1 MNEIEKAQQLA
12 EHVAIM
18 VAQYYDALLRNRVP
32 KAVAERLAMHYQEEY
47 FKMLLA
53 LQSKAPL
60 V

>member
-1 MNEIEKAQQLA
+1 MNEIEQAQQLA

-47 FKMLLA
+47 FKLIVA
-53 LQSKAPL
+53 LQSKVSL
-60 V
+60 T